1 MSFMTNAV
9 LSQIA
14 CVASKNDAISWKM
27 YVWRTLPFIIS
38 IFLKKQENRISEKQN
53 IEVSLHWFSKI
64 LIPEGVWL
72 PFGHFCD
79 RKSSLFLIRDLD
91 PSKYCCVL
99 ISQTFKTLHFTSD
112 LFKLYW
118 NTEDSVF
125 RFETG
130 FGFIY
135 EREGKLFPS
144 KKKKKKKLGSGFSAK
159 KK

>member
-1 MSFMTNAV
+1 MTNAV

-27 YVWRTLPFIIS
+27 YVWWTLPFIIS
-38 IFLKKQENRISEKQN
+38 IFLKKQENRISEKQT
-53 IEVSLHWFSKI
+53 IEVSLHWFSKKP
-64 LIPEGVWL
+64 IPEGVWL

-135 EREGKLFPS
+135 EREGKLLLVDKHWLLPS
-144 KKKKKKKLGSGFSAK
+144 KKKKVRVGIFG
-159 KK
+159 